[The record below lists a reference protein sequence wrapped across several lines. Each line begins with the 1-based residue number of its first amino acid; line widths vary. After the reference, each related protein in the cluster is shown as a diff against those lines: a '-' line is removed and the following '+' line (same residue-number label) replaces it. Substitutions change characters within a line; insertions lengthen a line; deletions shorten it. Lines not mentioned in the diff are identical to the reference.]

1 MWDQA
6 RRDILPQATLEVGI
20 MLGTVLRS
28 AGLLAEA
35 QDVTSE
41 CLALGRRLVEYGPA
55 RALTVVLPNL
65 LELSRGDWRRA
76 IDGLRQSGEDEPDP
90 HYRLN
95 AHIERAAALAY
106 LEPAGGEEVRA
117 AADRARADAEQARCG
132 RCLVEVTARGAEAL
146 ARVGDVVAARR
157 MLAQCRAHPTDVY
170 DRICIQRA
178 HAALAVADDEDE
190 AISAVESVIDDAER
204 HGLHLEALW
213 SRLELASLL
222 TGRNRHR
229 AVEAARAAGATAE
242 LMGARTEQRL
252 AERLLRSLGMRTW
265 RRGRSTEPG
274 LATLSG
280 REREVA
286 QMVSAGASNPEIAAA
301 LFLSR
306 KTVERHVSN
315 ILAKLGLRNRAEL
328 AGYSAELTHDTLD
341 S

>member
-1 MWDQA
+1 
-6 RRDILPQATLEVGI
+6 
-20 MLGTVLRS
+20 
-28 AGLLAEA
+28 
-35 QDVTSE
+35 
-41 CLALGRRLVEYGPA
+41 
-55 RALTVVLPNL
+55 LTVVLPNL

-76 IDGLRQSGEDEPDP
+76 IDGLRRSAEDEPDP

-106 LEPAGGEEVRA
+106 LEPAAGGEEVRA

-146 ARVGDVVAARR
+146 ARVGDVVAART
-157 MLAQCRAHPTDVY
+157 MLAQCQAHPTDLY
-170 DRICIQRA
+170 DRFCIRRA
-178 HAALAVADDEDE
+178 HAALAVADGEDE
-190 AISAVESVIDDAER
+190 AITTVESVIDDAER

-213 SRLELASLL
+213 SRLELGSLL
-222 TGRNRHR
+222 FDRDRHR
-229 AVEAARAAGATAE
+229 AVETVRSAGATAE

-252 AERLLRSLGMRTW
+252 AERLLRSVGMRTW
-265 RRGRSTEPG
+265 RRGSRSTEPG
-274 LATLSG
+274 PAVLSG

-306 KTVERHVSN
+306 KTIERHVSN

-328 AGYSAELTHDTLD
+328 AGYTAELPHETP
-341 S
+341 SS